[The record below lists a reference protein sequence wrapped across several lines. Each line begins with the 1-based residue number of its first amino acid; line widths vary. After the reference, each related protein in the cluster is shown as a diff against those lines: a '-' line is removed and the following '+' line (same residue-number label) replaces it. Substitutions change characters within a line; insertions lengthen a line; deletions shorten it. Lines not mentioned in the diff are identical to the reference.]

1 MNKQEWCLVL
11 GGGGAKGAYQIGAW
25 KALRELD
32 FHFNCIIGTSV
43 GSLNGALIA
52 QNSFDEAVDLWEN
65 ISVDKVINIPE
76 ELVIDGRF
84 SLAKTNLQT
93 LRKIR
98 RTVVK
103 NGGFDT
109 GPLRNLVGDLLSE
122 DKIKKSRID
131 FGIVTYRVNNLKP
144 VEIYVDQIKPG
155 MLIDYLLGSATFP
168 GFKATEI
175 EGKVY
180 IDGGVYD
187 NLPFSVAKDRGYKN
201 IIIVDVSGLGVNRKP
216 DVEGRRV
223 VYIKNSVDLG
233 NILDFNAEQ
242 SKKNLLAGYYDTLK
256 IFDKVDGI
264 RYFYKKNDKTI
275 ADLKKILCSD
285 EVIEDIKSCFDK
297 NSLSSDNLET
307 SIRELLP
314 KDFCKYREIILPLIE
329 SAASLFNLERVKL
342 YDFKEIIGIIYK
354 SFEDLINSQIRESDS
369 NDFKDFFNKV
379 KQLNFFDFFNDKT
392 KHNLVLNFLLDDNYI
407 FHIRNLN
414 ALFDNLLIPTRILYF
429 VLKRYNNR
437 L

>member
-52 QNSFDEAVDLWEN
+52 QNSFDEAINLWET
-65 ISVDKVINIPE
+65 ISIDRVINIPE

-98 RTVVK
+98 RTIVK

-109 GPLRNLVGDLLSE
+109 GPLRNLVGGLLSE
-122 DKIKKSRID
+122 DKIKKSKID
-131 FGIVTYRVNNLKP
+131 FGIVTYSVNNLKP

-175 EGKVY
+175 EGKIY

-187 NLPFSVAKDRGYKN
+187 NLPFAIAKDRGYKN

-216 DVEGRRV
+216 DVEGRQV
-223 VYIKNSVDLG
+223 IYIKNSVDLG

-242 SKKNLLAGYYDTLK
+242 SKKNLLVGYYDTLK
-256 IFDKVDGI
+256 IFDKLDGI
-264 RYFYKKNDKTI
+264 RYFYKK
-275 ADLKKILCSD
+275 
-285 EVIEDIKSCFDK
+285 
-297 NSLSSDNLET
+297 
-307 SIRELLP
+307 
-314 KDFCKYREIILPLIE
+314 
-329 SAASLFNLERVKL
+329 
-342 YDFKEIIGIIYK
+342 
-354 SFEDLINSQIRESDS
+354 
-369 NDFKDFFNKV
+369 
-379 KQLNFFDFFNDKT
+379 
-392 KHNLVLNFLLDDNYI
+392 
-407 FHIRNLN
+407 
-414 ALFDNLLIPTRILYF
+414 
-429 VLKRYNNR
+429 KR
-437 L
+437 